1 MMKVNADD
9 LLKVLGSGVRPAGV
23 EGPRPGPGSTGPI
36 DFSKLLANARGG
48 DVRSGLPVALD
59 PGLGVELDASGHERL
74 SAAVDRLEAA
84 GAARGVV
91 MLDGHALV
99 VDVSERRAIG
109 LVSEASEVVGVQG
122 VVRAAST
129 GDANAT
135 GGVVSADPLWRI
147 DNRGLSDL
155 LAG

>member
-1 MMKVNADD
+1 MMKVNGDD

-23 EGPRPGPGSTGPI
+23 EGPGAGGAGAF
-36 DFSKLLANARGG
+36 DFARLLASARGG
-48 DVRSGLPVALD
+48 DVRSGLPVVMD
-59 PGLGVELDASGHERL
+59 SRLGVELDASGHERL

-91 MLDGHALV
+91 MIDGHALV
-99 VDVSERRAIG
+99 VDVAGRRVTG
-109 LVSEASEVVGVQG
+109 LVNHESEVVGVQG
-122 VVRAAST
+122 VVRAASK
-129 GDANAT
+129 GDLDAP